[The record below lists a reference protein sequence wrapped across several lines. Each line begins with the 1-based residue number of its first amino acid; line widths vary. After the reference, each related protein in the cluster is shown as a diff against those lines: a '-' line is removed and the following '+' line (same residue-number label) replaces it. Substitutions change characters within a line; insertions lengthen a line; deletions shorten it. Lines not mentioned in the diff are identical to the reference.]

1 MLIRPPQLQF
11 FKNELKITVTD
22 AVIIKRKLQMLNIKY
37 FFTHFIQNV
46 IIIITNIIYPLT
58 SFSLGILECFISTYR
73 CCYVQIVNFI

>member
-22 AVIIKRKLQMLNIKY
+22 AVIIKRKLQILNIKY
-37 FFTHFIQNV
+37 FFPHFIQNV